1 MTDKKPAHRTE
12 DAEASA
18 GPTDAAGTGAAASS
32 PNSAASTAA
41 EASSDGATSTAAEAS
56 GDGATSTAA
65 DVATEATTDVATDGP
80 AGADGS
86 PSGTPDDTTKS
97 AFEAAIARKKAAGQ
111 ARSAHLDGGAKVGG
125 ATASHKTSRTFRRK
139 SG

>member
-1 MTDKKPAHRTE
+1 VTDKKPAHRTE
-12 DAEASA
+12 DAEAPA
-18 GPTDAAGTGAAASS
+18 GPTDTASTDG
-32 PNSAASTAA
+32 AASTTADVSTDSPA
-41 EASSDGATSTAAEAS
+41 GTDGA
-56 GDGATSTAA
+56 
-65 DVATEATTDVATDGP
+65 
-80 AGADGS
+80 
-86 PSGTPDDTTKS
+86 PSGSPDDTTKS